1 MTLNEWITYYRAMFF
16 AAKVHAGQVDKG
28 GKSYFWH
35 LLRVSRRCKTPAA
48 KIVALLHDTLEDTAT
63 TFHEL
68 TERFGDE
75 IAFEVRLLSKNYTV
89 GCGDRKTYVKFIS
102 YSPIAREV
110 KIADL
115 IDNMNL
121 SRLQDISLTDAQ
133 RQRKYS
139 RDLVY
144 LLSCEENREIDG
156 YERGKSNY
164 LWKVKAKTISWG

>member
-1 MTLNEWITYYRAMFF
+1 MTLNEWITYWRALSF
-16 AAKVHAGQVDKG
+16 ALKVHAGQVDKG
-28 GKSYFWH
+28 GKPYFWH
-35 LLRVSRRCKTPAA
+35 LLRVSRRCETPTA
-48 KIVALLHDTLEDTAT
+48 KVVALLHDTLEDTAT

-75 IAFEVRLLSKNYTV
+75 IAFEVRLLSQNYTV
-89 GCGDRKTYVKFIS
+89 GRGDRKTYIKFIS
-102 YSPIAREV
+102 YNPIAREV

-121 SRLQDISLTDAQ
+121 SRLKDISLTDAQ

-144 LLSCEENREIDG
+144 LLSCTEDWEIDNHEQRQG
-156 YERGKSNY
+156 NH

>member
-16 AAKVHAGQVDKG
+16 AARVHAGQVDKG

-35 LLRVSRRCKTPAA
+35 LLRVSHRCKAPDA

-75 IAFEVRLLSKNYTV
+75 IAFEVRLLSQNYTV
-89 GCGDRKTYVKFIS
+89 GRGDRKTYIKFIS

-121 SRLQDISLTDAQ
+121 SRLQDISLTNAQ

-144 LLSCEENREIDG
+144 LLSCEEDRGIDG
-156 YERGKSNY
+156 YERGESNY